1 MGRITRS
8 NANTLKTD
16 IMKKILLTLFLTIS
30 AIAAN
35 AQQHNSISD
44 TDHNILKAALKGW
57 NVRLSAGYLIGGT
70 APLPLPVEIRGIN
83 GFNPGL
89 NFMIEGD
96 AEKRFRNTGWGIR
109 FGIRFDTKGMTTDA
123 STKNYHMEMS
133 TPDGSKIVG
142 SWYGNVKTHVE
153 NIYLSV
159 PLLATYSIG
168 ERWTLSA
175 GAYASFLLHG
185 VFDGEAYDGYIRDQ
199 NPTGE
204 KTEVS
209 SAGYDFSSDIRKFQW
224 GLQGGAEYVV
234 YKHLAVFAN
243 LQWGL
248 NGIFPSDYSCVTF
261 PLYPIYGT
269 LGFSYLF

>member
-1 MGRITRS
+1 
-8 NANTLKTD
+8 
-16 IMKKILLTLFLTIS
+16 MKKIFL
-30 AIAAN
+30 AFFIAALTMSATAGEKN
-35 AQQHNSISD
+35 KVKENDQ
-44 TDHNILKAALKGW
+44 NIILAALKGW
-57 NVRLSAGYLIGGT
+57 NVRLSAGYLVGGT
-70 APLPLPVEIRGIN
+70 APLPLPVEIRSID

-96 AEKRFRNTGWGIR
+96 AEKRFKDTDWGIR

-123 STKNYHMEMS
+123 TTKNYHMEMNN
-133 TPDGSKIVG
+133 PDGSKIVG
-142 SWYGNVKTHVE
+142 SWYGKVKTHVE
-153 NIYLSV
+153 NIYLSIPV
-159 PLLATYSIG
+159 LATYTIG

-175 GAYASFLLHG
+175 GAYVSFLLHG
-185 VFDGEAYDGYIRDQ
+185 EFNGEAYEGYIRDQ

-204 KTEVS
+204 RTDVS
-209 SAGYDFSSDIRKFQW
+209 SATYDFSNDIRKVQW
-224 GLQGGAEYVV
+224 GLQAGGEYVI

-248 NGIFPSDYSCVTF
+248 NGIFPKNYSCVTF

>member
-1 MGRITRS
+1 MNKVPRNLG
-8 NANTLKTD
+8 NQGK
-16 IMKKILLTLFLTIS
+16 
-30 AIAAN
+30 
-35 AQQHNSISD
+35 QQHIQSV
-44 TDHNILKAALKGW
+44 LLLV
-57 NVRLSAGYLIGGT
+57 VRMNESFCNEESKYRECGAPDVMQEQLECYDLI
-70 APLPLPVEIRGIN
+70 AY
-83 GFNPGL
+83 
-89 NFMIEGD
+89 

-175 GAYASFLLHG
+175 GAYASCLLHG